1 MTQSIGGPI
10 IFGMSPK
17 QVIEHFG
24 GIPKTAQA
32 LGLKPPSIYD
42 WLETG
47 EVPEARQ
54 YQIEMATS
62 GALRADKPA
71 LRVQIQ
77 EAA

>member
-1 MTQSIGGPI
+1 
-10 IFGMSPK
+10 MSPK

-32 LGLKPPSIYD
+32 LGLKAPTIYD

-54 YQIEMATS
+54 YQIEMAS
-62 GALRADKPA
+62 DGALRADKPA
-71 LRVQIQ
+71 LRVMK

>member
-1 MTQSIGGPI
+1 MN
-10 IFGMSPK
+10 PK

-24 GIPKTAQA
+24 GIPQAAAA
-32 LGLKPPSIYD
+32 LGLKAPSIYD
-42 WLETG
+42 WMDIG
-47 EVPEARQ
+47 HVPEARQ

-71 LRVQIQ
+71 LRVNLK